1 MRNVLGEGGKR
12 AMGFGRVAGSAFE
25 VPKGISRPSR
35 GVVVVVVVVVVEV
48 LVEVVEHSA
57 ATAVV
62 VG

>member
-35 GVVVVVVVVVVEV
+35 GVVVVVVVVVV
-48 LVEVVEHSA
+48 
-57 ATAVV
+57 
-62 VG
+62 

>member
-1 MRNVLGEGGKR
+1 MGEGGKR

-35 GVVVVVVVVVVEV
+35 GVVVVVVVVVVVEV

-62 VG
+62 GVVG

>member
-1 MRNVLGEGGKR
+1 MGEGGKR

-25 VPKGISRPSR
+25 VPKGISRPSQ
-35 GVVVVVVVVVVEV
+35 GVVVVVVVVEV

-62 VG
+62 GVVG